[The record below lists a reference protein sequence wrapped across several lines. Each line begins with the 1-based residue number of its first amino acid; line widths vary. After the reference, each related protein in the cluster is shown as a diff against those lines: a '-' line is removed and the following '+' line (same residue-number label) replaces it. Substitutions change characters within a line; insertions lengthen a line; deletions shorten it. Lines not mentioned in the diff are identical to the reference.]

1 MSTDALDPTPAV
13 AGVKRS
19 ADDTSTRG
27 THGRSLRA
35 RDASRQ
41 PYVDDDPNL
50 VAALSQSER
59 RDKAHTSTKA
69 HEGDLEAAKD
79 CGMPPYELASFEQ
92 QCSALPVA
100 LRQQPARLL
109 ALRNHMLS
117 RSRRAGARFLTL
129 SDATAGLAANFRLGG
144 NPADVADAAAVY
156 ECLRHHGRINSG
168 MVEDHPMLP
177 AGAGASFVPS
187 PAQAAKAR
195 GGAGAVAAAAAVAP
209 VRVIV
214 IGAGASGL
222 AAARQLRL
230 SGHQVTVLEARERI
244 GGRVW
249 TAQFGDASVDMGAMV
264 VQHGQSAAW
273 SKCRLGKDELG
284 SCASSGRAWWL
295 RATWDAQGERPGH
308 WVHRHCLRCS
318 C

>member
-1 MSTDALDPTPAV
+1 MTSSGAYRGPPALAPGPMSVAAPGPMSTDALDPTPAV

-35 RDASRQ
+35 RDVSRQ

-117 RSRRAGARFLTL
+117 RSRRAGARWRRVEGRQARRK
-129 SDATAGLAANFRLGG
+129 SRQERG
-144 NPADVADAAAVY
+144 DVAGAPQP
-156 ECLRHHGRINSG
+156 RH
-168 MVEDHPMLP
+168 
-177 AGAGASFVPS
+177 
-187 PAQAAKAR
+187 
-195 GGAGAVAAAAAVAP
+195 
-209 VRVIV
+209 
-214 IGAGASGL
+214 
-222 AAARQLRL
+222 
-230 SGHQVTVLEARERI
+230 
-244 GGRVW
+244 
-249 TAQFGDASVDMGAMV
+249 
-264 VQHGQSAAW
+264 
-273 SKCRLGKDELG
+273 
-284 SCASSGRAWWL
+284 
-295 RATWDAQGERPGH
+295 PG
-308 WVHRHCLRCS
+308 
-318 C
+318 